1 MNPFTKALRRL
12 TALLGLVAFVF
23 AQSVVAA
30 TMNFPG
36 MLAGSGKAASAST
49 VKAKGVSGQALVQ
62 VVAPCH
68 DVLAELAAN
77 LAAVCKQH
85 CQADTLTLDHAE
97 LPPLVIVP
105 LIAWM
110 LEEPHQTVFSRAS
123 IAALAI
129 HGGAPPLYLTS
140 ARLRV

>member
-1 MNPFTKALRRL
+1 MNPFTKAVRRL

-30 TMNFPG
+30 TMSFPG
-36 MLAGSGKAASAST
+36 MLGGSGEAFSFRAAD
-49 VKAKGVSGQALVQ
+49 GLEQARAQ
-62 VVAPCH
+62 AVAPCH
-68 DVLAELAAN
+68 DLLAEVAAN

-110 LEEPHQTVFSRAS
+110 LEEPRQTTFSKVS
-123 IAALAI
+123 TAALAAR
-129 HGGAPPLYLTS
+129 GGAPPLYLTS